1 MPPVSEYEDPSD
13 RRFHAQPNACPD
25 CGPRLWLEDGQG
37 NVLPPDAGRDVIETT
52 ARLLREGQIVAI
64 KGIGGIHLA
73 CDAGNDAAVS
83 RLRSRKQRY
92 AKALALMAA
101 DIAMIKSYARIS
113 PAEAALLQDRAAP
126 IVVLQAAGKRLAAD
140 IAPGQVTLDF
150 MLPYTP
156 LHHLLMQALDAPSY

>member
-1 MPPVSEYEDPSD
+1 MSEYEDPSD

-113 PAEAALLQDRAAP
+113 PAEAALLQDR
-126 IVVLQAAGKRLAAD
+126 
-140 IAPGQVTLDF
+140 
-150 MLPYTP
+150 
-156 LHHLLMQALDAPSY
+156 